1 MMEASLSDT
10 GGLSRR
16 LEVAVPATEVA
27 SEVAQRLKRLSR
39 TARLKGFRPGK
50 APLAVIT
57 KQFGEQVRAEV
68 VSDLMRSSFAQAVS
82 EQQLRPAGGP
92 RIEPIAVAPGTDLK
106 YAAHFEVLPEVR
118 LKPPESISVERPS
131 ASVTDADIDA
141 MIENMRAQRPVF
153 TPVDRGARES
163 DRVLIDYQTRL
174 EGKPFEGSDAQ
185 DVSIVLGTRQAMPEL
200 EEGLKGA
207 RAGEQRT
214 ITAQF
219 PPGHPNKLLAGH
231 SAELHLSI
239 KRVEEQSLPPV
250 DEEFFRAYGVEQ
262 GGLEQMR
269 AEVRAS
275 MEQELAGVTR
285 DRMRGQVLDAL
296 YRDNPLDLP
305 RTLVD
310 EQVQQLQIETARR
323 LGAREASQIP
333 PREPFEEPGRR
344 RVALGL
350 LLSHVVQTQGLKVDR
365 ERVRARLEQLVADYP
380 NPDEARRAYQQN
392 ADAMRQIESAVLEDQ
407 VVDWVLAHARITERP
422 MTFAELT
429 GFGRTDRVHEHEPA
443 AHDHSVHGHSGHDH
457 AGHDHAAHDHAAHG
471 HDHAGHE
478 PDHRHEPTPQASDT

>member
-1 MMEASLSDT
+1 MMEVSLSET

-16 LEVAVPATEVA
+16 LEVAVPAKEVA

-68 VSDLMRSSFAQAVS
+68 VNDLMRSSFAQAVS
-82 EQQLRPAGGP
+82 ERRLRPAGGP
-92 RIEPIAVAPGTDLK
+92 RIEPIAVGPGTDLK

-118 LKPPESISVERPS
+118 IKPPESISVERPS
-131 ASVTDADIDA
+131 AAVTDADIDA

-153 TPVDRGARES
+153 TPVDRAARES
-163 DRVLIDYQTRL
+163 DRVVIDYQTRL

-200 EEGLKGA
+200 EEGLKEA

-214 ITAQF
+214 VTAQF
-219 PPGHPNKLLAGH
+219 PPGHPNKLLAGR

-239 KRVEEQSLPPV
+239 KRVEEQSLPAV

-275 MEQELAGVTR
+275 MEQELAGVIR

-310 EQVQQLQIETARR
+310 EQVQQLQIEAARR
-323 LGAREASQIP
+323 MGAREASQIP

-350 LLSHVVQTQGLKVDR
+350 LLSQLVQTQGLKVDR

-380 NPDEARRAYQQN
+380 NPDEARRAYQQSP
-392 ADAMRQIESAVLEDQ
+392 DAMRQIESAVLEDQ
-407 VVDWVLAHARITERP
+407 VVDWVLTHARVTERP
-422 MTFAELT
+422 MAFAELT
-429 GFGRTDRVHEHEPA
+429 GFGRTDRAHEHDHA
-443 AHDHSVHGHSGHDH
+443 THDHSAHGHP
-457 AGHDHAAHDHAAHG
+457 GHDHAAHGQGHAAHE
-471 HDHAGHE
+471 H
-478 PDHRHEPTPQASDT
+478 DHRHEPTSQASDT